1 MTLETVIGDTPES
14 RATSLIVTLA
24 ALIYEIS
31 NTEDSQDA
39 SASHLT
45 PAGEL
50 CYRYQT
56 VPDSIVQGRLVMGYG
71 SGGGSARAARRPLIL
86 VLVLMLVGGAA
97 MVTGA
102 GADTSKQAQ
111 AIKVALITKD
121 ATNPFFVKMRA
132 GATAQAKKLGAE
144 LRYAAG
150 KSSSDNAGQITAIE
164 NMVTAGV
171 KGILITVADGKA
183 QVPAIQKARSAG
195 VFVIALDTPTVP
207 RNATDALF
215 ATNNFNAGI
224 LIGKYARAATKGKD
238 VTIAMIDEHAGSSV
252 GALRHNG
259 FLRGFGIKNS
269 DSRIVCTGNGQGQTA
284 PSQTAMENCL
294 QKDPEINVVYTINEP
309 SAAGA
314 WNALKRAGKS
324 QGEVTIVSV
333 DGGCAG
339 VRNVRAGIIDATS
352 QQYPLKM
359 AALGVAAV
367 VKFAKTGQKAR
378 GYTDTGVNLIAKK
391 AAPGVKSKSVKYG
404 LANCWG

>member
-1 MTLETVIGDTPES
+1 M
-14 RATSLIVTLA
+14 A
-24 ALIYEIS
+24 
-31 NTEDSQDA
+31 
-39 SASHLT
+39 
-45 PAGEL
+45 
-50 CYRYQT
+50 YR
-56 VPDSIVQGRLVMGYG
+56 RG
-71 SGGGSARAARRPLIL
+71 SGSSRLTGRPLLLAL
-86 VLVLMLVGGAA
+86 VLVLVGSVA
-97 MVTGA
+97 MATVA
-102 GADTSKQAQ
+102 GATTSKRAQ
-111 AIKVALITKD
+111 DVSVALITKD

-132 GATAQAKKLGAE
+132 GATAEAKKLGAE

-150 KSSSDNAGQITAIE
+150 RSSSDNAGQITAIE

-183 QVPAIQKARSAG
+183 QVPAIQKARRAG
-195 VFVIALDTPTVP
+195 ILVIALDTPTVP
-207 RNATDALF
+207 RSATDALF

-224 LIGKYARAATKGKD
+224 LIGKYARAATRGRK
-238 VTIAMIDEHAGSSV
+238 VTIAMLDEHAGSSV

-259 FLRGFGIKNS
+259 FLNGFGIKNS
-269 DSRIVCTGNGQGQTA
+269 DKRIVCTGNGQGQTA

-294 QKDPEINVVYTINEP
+294 QKESGINVVYTINEP

-324 QGEVTIVSV
+324 QNEVTIVSV

-359 AALGVAAV
+359 AALGVRAV
-367 VKFAKTGQKAR
+367 VRFAKTGRKAR
-378 GYTDTGVNLIAKK
+378 GYTDTGVNLIARK
-391 AAPGVKSKSVKYG
+391 AVRGVKSKGVKYG